1 MRRSLSSRALVRCA
15 HGPLGPR
22 PRSATTVYRIN
33 PLGLLVETESEVEVD
48 ETTGLIR
55 RWPSRPYP
63 VGPRTLAAVL
73 DQPIKNFPE
82 RTALIDHERQWTFA
96 ELDRCVD
103 QAASALTSLGVGPGD
118 RVAWSLPNCA
128 ELPIGFL
135 ASQRLGAIWLG
146 VNTNLAA
153 PEKTHLLNDS
163 EPTLWVATNEL
174 AAPVVASLDTAGPSV
189 IDVSEYNDAV
199 STADPAD
206 APSPRIDPHAPA
218 AIAYTSGTTGT
229 PKGAVHSQHNLLWPG
244 LITLGTHP
252 PEPTD
257 RQGTPLAHTILNML
271 ILGVVSAWTR
281 GTTGVVLHR
290 GDPEGFCAQVA
301 RHRLTRTTL
310 VPAQIHDLLHDDSV
324 DPTDLASLESILVGG
339 AATPA
344 DTRRAFAEKFNIR
357 ALMGYGLSEAPT
369 GIVRET
375 IDEPVDDSATG
386 YALELLEVVIVDDAD
401 RELPV
406 DEPGEVCLRPAGTG
420 PWAGCWTPTLGYWR
434 RPDATRELLRGSIL
448 HTGDIGALDRNGR
461 LTVSGRR
468 SDLILR
474 GGANVS
480 PSEVEKVLL
489 DHAGVVDAVVYGIAD
504 ERLGERVAA
513 AIVVAGSQPDLAEL
527 RGHLTRHLARY
538 KVPDQIHVLDRL
550 PRNSMGKVQKS
561 ELRALAEPLCD

>member
-1 MRRSLSSRALVRCA
+1 MELKAN
-15 HGPLGPR
+15 
-22 PRSATTVYRIN
+22 IE
-33 PLGLLVETESEVEVD
+33 VEIEVD

-55 RWPSRPYP
+55 REPPRPYP
-63 VGPRTLAAVL
+63 IGPSTLAALL
-73 DQPIKNFPE
+73 DGPLEHFGE
-82 RTALIDHERQWTFA
+82 RIALIDDDRQWTFA
-96 ELDRCVD
+96 ELDRSVD
-103 QAASALTSLGVGPGD
+103 RAAAALASLGVGPGD

-128 ELPIGFL
+128 EIPIGFL
-135 ASQRLGAIWLG
+135 ATQRLGAVWLG
-146 VNTNLAA
+146 INTVLAA
-153 PEKTHLLNDS
+153 PEKAHLLNDS
-163 EPTLWVATNEL
+163 ESSLWITEGDA
-174 AAPVVASLDTAGPSV
+174 DTAAAESRFSGTALGASA
-189 IDVSEYNDAV
+189 YNAAV
-199 STADPAD
+199 SSADPAN
-206 APSPRIDPHAPA
+206 APRPRIDPHAPA
-218 AIAYTSGTTGT
+218 AIAYTSGTTGA

-244 LITLGTHP
+244 LITLHTHP
-252 PEPTD
+252 PKPTD

-290 GDPEGFCAQVA
+290 GDPEGLCAEVA

-310 VPAQIHDLLHDDSV
+310 VPTQVHDLVHSDRV

-344 DTRRAFAEKFNIR
+344 KTRRAFAEKFNIR

-369 GIVRET
+369 GIVRES
-375 IDEPVDDSATG
+375 IDESIDDSATG
-386 YALELLEVVIVDDAD
+386 YALDLLEVLIVDDTD
-401 RELPV
+401 QELPV
-406 DEPGEVCLRPAGTG
+406 GQPGEICLRPTPTG

-448 HTGDIGALDRNGR
+448 HTGDIGTLDRNGR

-480 PSEVEKVLL
+480 PAEVEKVLL
-489 DHAGVVDAVVYGIAD
+489 DHPDVVDAVVYGIAD

-513 AIVVAGSQPDLAEL
+513 AIVTGASYPDLDQL
-527 RGHLTRHLARY
+527 RAHLAQQLARY
-538 KVPDQIHVLDRL
+538 KIPDQIRVLDEL

-561 ELRALAEPLCD
+561 ELRTLGDPLSDPLRDPLGD